1 MTCVWNQPSQSSS
14 SSYQDG
20 EERSLRLRRHISNGF
35 SSFGRNNLGEACHL
49 WDHQQC
55 FQIVQMVTFP
65 KKPVRGFSL
74 KGELGADVFALLRR
88 PLLKWQSWKNII
100 LFLMFMILAMLSMVL
115 LVKLMPMKLMKE
127 WLTKV
132 VGSYPL
138 PVIEVDEAEEGILAL
153 VVPTVVDVPLS
164 KQDVYVFM

>member
-1 MTCVWNQPSQSSS
+1 
-14 SSYQDG
+14 
-20 EERSLRLRRHISNGF
+20 
-35 SSFGRNNLGEACHL
+35 
-49 WDHQQC
+49 
-55 FQIVQMVTFP
+55 
-65 KKPVRGFSL
+65 
-74 KGELGADVFALLRR
+74 
-88 PLLKWQSWKNII
+88 
-100 LFLMFMILAMLSMVL
+100 MFMILAMLSMVL